1 MKALKTLLAISIFT
15 VSSFFTFEASAQ
27 CSMCTLSA
35 ENSVQNGNTQGKG
48 LNKGILLLLAA
59 PYIAGAGIGYIWYTK
74 YRRKNINVDIKD
86 EKINL
91 N

>member
-1 MKALKTLLAISIFT
+1 MKAVRKILAGVILSIL
-15 VSSFFTFEASAQ
+15 SLASIDAVAQ
-27 CSMCTLSA
+27 CSMCTLNA

-48 LNKGILLLLAA
+48 LNKGIMFLLAA
-59 PYIAGAGIGYIWYTK
+59 PYVAIAGVGYVWYTR
-74 YRRKNINVDIKD
+74 YRRKNVPVDMKD

>member
-1 MKALKTLLAISIFT
+1 MKAVRAFITILIF
-15 VSSFFTFEASAQ
+15 SFATFSASELYAQ

-48 LNKGILLLLAA
+48 LNTGILLLLAA
-59 PYIAGAGIGYIWYTK
+59 PYVAIAVVGYIWYTK
-74 YRRKNINVDIKD
+74 YRRKNVAIDMKD

>member
-1 MKALKTLLAISIFT
+1 MKAIRRTLTIFIIAFL
-15 VSSFFTFEASAQ
+15 SFTGLEAAAQ

-59 PYIAGAGIGYIWYTK
+59 PYIAIAGVGYVWYTK
-74 YRRKNINVDIKD
+74 YRRKNVAIDIKD

>member
-1 MKALKTLLAISIFT
+1 MKALKTISALLLFLILSFT
-15 VSSFFTFEASAQ
+15 GFDAASQ

-35 ENSVQNGNTQGKG
+35 ENSVQNGNTDGKG

-59 PYIAGAGIGYIWYTK
+59 PYIAIAGVGYVWYSK
-74 YRRKNINVDIKD
+74 YRRKNVAIDIKD

>member
-1 MKALKTLLAISIFT
+1 MKAVRAFITILIFSFATLLAPD
-15 VSSFFTFEASAQ
+15 VSAQ

-48 LNKGILLLLAA
+48 LNTGILLLLAA
-59 PYIAGAGIGYIWYTK
+59 PYVAIAVVGYIWYTK
-74 YRRKNINVDIKD
+74 YRRKNVAIDMKD